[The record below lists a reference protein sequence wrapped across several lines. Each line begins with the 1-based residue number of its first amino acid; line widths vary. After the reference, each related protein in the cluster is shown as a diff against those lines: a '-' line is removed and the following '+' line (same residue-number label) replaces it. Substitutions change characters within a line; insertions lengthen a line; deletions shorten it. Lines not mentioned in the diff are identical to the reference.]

1 MHELVMGSFKTWVP
15 QAKHF
20 MGKYEAKLEFHTWWP
35 SMGKVFDH
43 NKSELF
49 INFIINKIL
58 MSTYFFFYFERKL
71 RKLEEVSAWKGAVLV
86 ENIQSP
92 VLQIFLQN

>member
-1 MHELVMGSFKTWVP
+1 
-15 QAKHF
+15 
-20 MGKYEAKLEFHTWWP
+20 
-35 SMGKVFDH
+35 MGKVFDH

-71 RKLEEVSAWKGAVLV
+71 RKLEEVSA
-86 ENIQSP
+86 
-92 VLQIFLQN
+92 